1 MVHRVIE
8 ANDSGYDIEF
18 FSRSVR
24 QTTYLGSRL
33 AVDNLPGSRL
43 VNAENTLEW
52 SDEEVDERVDNLLKL
67 IERGHK
73 FCSSMFKGGAT
84 KSDVQRMREDAKARA
99 KENKT
104 SKLPV
109 NTGTV
114 EIDNTASVL
123 FDRIMPE
130 LVRIDGNVSS
140 AMTAVKDLERKL
152 GLIQGGTIHWYSLI
166 TAMLLMLNHSL
177 GGLEGCRAISS
188 DYVAIE
194 AKVVAVMA
202 YEFHHTLY
210 VVNCDLSYST

>member
-1 MVHRVIE
+1 M
-8 ANDSGYDIEF
+8 
-18 FSRSVR
+18 
-24 QTTYLGSRL
+24 
-33 AVDNLPGSRL
+33 
-43 VNAENTLEW
+43 
-52 SDEEVDERVDNLLKL
+52 DNLLKL

-123 FDRIMPE
+123 FDRIKPE

-152 GLIQGGTIHWYSLI
+152 SLIQGSIF
-166 TAMLLMLNHSL
+166 AEP
-177 GGLEGCRAISS
+177 GG
-188 DYVAIE
+188 
-194 AKVVAVMA
+194 
-202 YEFHHTLY
+202 
-210 VVNCDLSYST
+210 